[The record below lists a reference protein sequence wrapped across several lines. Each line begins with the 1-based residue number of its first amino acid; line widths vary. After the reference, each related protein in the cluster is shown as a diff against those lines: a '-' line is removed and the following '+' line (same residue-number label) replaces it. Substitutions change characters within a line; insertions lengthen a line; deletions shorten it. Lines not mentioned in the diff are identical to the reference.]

1 MHLFDS
7 LLAQATTD
15 TEKINAIY
23 QRINNLPDYIFYD
36 IYWLASIIAMVIGIF
51 LFLRQKK
58 IARNQVNIAEMIQE
72 LIDKQ
77 K

>member
-15 TEKINAIY
+15 TEKIDAIY
-23 QRINNLPDYIFYD
+23 QKINGLPEYIFYD
-36 IYWLASIIAMVIGIF
+36 IYWLAPIIGAVIGVF

-58 IARNQVNIAEMIQE
+58 IARNQVNLAQMVQE
-72 LIDKQ
+72 LLDK
-77 K
+77 

>member
-7 LLAQATTD
+7 LIAQATTD
-15 TEKINAIY
+15 TEKIDAIY
-23 QRINNLPDYIFYD
+23 QKINGLPEYIFYD
-36 IYWLASIIAMVIGIF
+36 IYWVAPIVAAIIAVF

-58 IARNQVNIAEMIQE
+58 IAQNQVNMAQLIQE
-72 LIDKQ
+72 LLDKQ

>member
-15 TEKINAIY
+15 TEKIDAIY
-23 QRINNLPDYIFYD
+23 QRINGLPDYIFYD
-36 IYWLASIIAMVIGIF
+36 IYWLAPIIAAVIGVF

-58 IARNQVNIAEMIQE
+58 IARNQVNIAQMIQE
-72 LIDKQ
+72 LLDK
-77 K
+77 